1 MLGLGQDFAF
11 WTRMVA
17 RSSAAVLVV
26 EDEHDIRETL
36 REILEMEGYRVRC
49 ASNGKEALD
58 ALAEMPRPRL
68 ILLDLMM
75 PVMSGYELLQA
86 LHANDDLSTIPV
98 TVVSAVGDRL
108 APGATRAA
116 VLRKPV
122 DLETLLHAVDAGCRS
137 SG

>member
-1 MLGLGQDFAF
+1 
-11 WTRMVA
+11 MVA

-26 EDEHDIRETL
+26 EDEQDIRETL
-36 REILEMEGYRVRC
+36 RDILEMEGYRVHC

-86 LHANDDLSTIPV
+86 LRANDDLSSIPV
-98 TVVSAVGDRL
+98 TVVSAVGEKL
-108 APGATRAA
+108 TEGTS

-122 DLETLLHAVDAGCRS
+122 DLETLLHAVDEGCRS
-137 SG
+137 AT

>member
-1 MLGLGQDFAF
+1 
-11 WTRMVA
+11 MVA

-26 EDEHDIRETL
+26 EDEQDIRETL
-36 REILEMEGYRVRC
+36 RDILEMEGYRVRC
-49 ASNGKEALD
+49 ACNGKEALD
-58 ALAEMPRPRL
+58 ALAEMPRPLL

-86 LHANDDLSTIPV
+86 LRANDDLASIPV

-108 APGATRAA
+108 AEGTA

-122 DLETLLHAVDAGCRS
+122 DLETLLHAVDAVDAGCRKA
-137 SG
+137 G

>member
-1 MLGLGQDFAF
+1 
-11 WTRMVA
+11 MVA

-26 EDEHDIRETL
+26 EDEQDIRETL
-36 REILEMEGYRVRC
+36 RDILEMEGYRVRC
-49 ASNGKEALD
+49 ACNGKEALD
-58 ALAEMPRPRL
+58 ALAEMPRPLL

-86 LHANDDLSTIPV
+86 LRANDDLASIPV

-108 APGATRAA
+108 AEGTA

-122 DLETLLHAVDAGCRS
+122 DLETLLHAVDAANASCRKA
-137 SG
+137 G

>member
-1 MLGLGQDFAF
+1 
-11 WTRMVA
+11 MVA

-26 EDEHDIRETL
+26 EDEQDIRETL
-36 REILEMEGYRVRC
+36 RDILEMEGYRVRC

-86 LHANDDLSTIPV
+86 LRANDDLSSIPV
-98 TVVSAVGDRL
+98 TVVSAVGEKL
-108 APGATRAA
+108 TEGIS

-122 DLETLLHAVDAGCRS
+122 DLETLLHAVDERCRS
-137 SG
+137 AT

>member
-1 MLGLGQDFAF
+1 MI
-11 WTRMVA
+11 A

-26 EDEHDIRETL
+26 EDEQDIRETL
-36 REILEMEGYRVRC
+36 RDILEMEGYRVRC

-86 LHANDDLSTIPV
+86 LRANNDLSTIPV

-108 APGATRAA
+108 APGGSRTS

>member
-1 MLGLGQDFAF
+1 MLFDP
-11 WTRMVA
+11 RMVA

-26 EDEHDIRETL
+26 EDEQDIRETL
-36 REILEMEGYRVRC
+36 RDILEMEGYRVRC

-86 LHANDDLSTIPV
+86 LRANDDLSSIPV
-98 TVVSAVGDRL
+98 TVVSAVGEKL
-108 APGATRAA
+108 SAGTA

-122 DLETLLHAVDAGCRS
+122 DLETLLHAVDEGCRS
-137 SG
+137 AG

>member
-1 MLGLGQDFAF
+1 
-11 WTRMVA
+11 MVA

-26 EDEHDIRETL
+26 EDEQDIRETL

-86 LHANDDLSTIPV
+86 LRANDDLSTIPV
-98 TVVSAVGDRL
+98 TVVSAVGDRR
-108 APGATRAA
+108 ATGTA

-137 SG
+137 SS

>member
-1 MLGLGQDFAF
+1 
-11 WTRMVA
+11 MVA

-26 EDEHDIRETL
+26 EDEQDIRETL
-36 REILEMEGYRVRC
+36 RDILEMEGYRVRC
-49 ASNGKEALD
+49 ACNGKEALD
-58 ALAEMPRPRL
+58 ALAEMPRPLL

-86 LHANDDLSTIPV
+86 LRANDDLASIPV

-108 APGATRAA
+108 AEGTA

-122 DLETLLHAVDAGCRS
+122 DLETLLHAVDAADAGCRKA
-137 SG
+137 G

>member
-1 MLGLGQDFAF
+1 
-11 WTRMVA
+11 
-17 RSSAAVLVV
+17 
-26 EDEHDIRETL
+26 
-36 REILEMEGYRVRC
+36 MEGYRVRC
-49 ASNGKEALD
+49 AANGREALD
-58 ALAEMPRPRL
+58 ALAEMRPGL

-86 LHANDDLSTIPV
+86 LRANDDLASIPV

-108 APGATRAA
+108 AAGTS

-137 SG
+137 MG

>member
-1 MLGLGQDFAF
+1 
-11 WTRMVA
+11 MVA
-17 RSSAAVLVV
+17 RSSSAVLVV
-26 EDEHDIRETL
+26 EDEQDIRETL
-36 REILEMEGYRVRC
+36 RDILEMEGYRVRC
-49 ASNGKEALD
+49 ACNGKEALD

-86 LHANDDLSTIPV
+86 LRANDDLASIPV

-108 APGATRAA
+108 AAGTP

-122 DLETLLHAVDAGCRS
+122 DLETLLHAVDASCHPAG
-137 SG
+137 

>member
-1 MLGLGQDFAF
+1 
-11 WTRMVA
+11 MVA
-17 RSSAAVLVV
+17 RSSSAVLVV
-26 EDEHDIRETL
+26 EDEQDIRETL
-36 REILEMEGYRVRC
+36 RDILEMEGYRVRC
-49 ASNGKEALD
+49 ACNGKEALD

-86 LHANDDLSTIPV
+86 LRANDDLASIPV

-108 APGATRAA
+108 AAGTS

-122 DLETLLHAVDAGCRS
+122 DLETLLHAVDASCRS
-137 SG
+137 TG

>member
-1 MLGLGQDFAF
+1 
-11 WTRMVA
+11 MVA